1 MLALPLLVRQ
11 ARESADAPSKYA
23 NPTTKFGDGFFPARE
38 DARVTREVA
47 ISLALDDGRED
58 ARV

>member
-1 MLALPLLVRQ
+1 MGSPFACSSK
-11 ARESADAPSKYA
+11 RESADAPSKYA
-23 NPTTKFGDGFFPARE
+23 NPTTKFGDGFFCARE
-38 DARVTREVA
+38 DARVTREAA